1 MKKQLITFA
10 LFLPLLLT
18 GCHQEGLEPK
28 RATTGDSS
36 YQTVCKEGDLG
47 TPKREVNLLPPSFWG
62 NDPQVGRIEVGG
74 KAGDSY
80 RTQLPN
86 LSFTLEQPT
95 NLLIG
100 ICFNED
106 PTTFEENTENLAL
119 GYTFSIKASD
129 GQVKTKEV
137 YSRVLRLKDRFTESN
152 NGYAYGVRDGN
163 KFSTFDSI
171 YHEANALLI
180 SFVLNP
186 GDEIIS
192 FSYLYGDQPKKIEN
206 VTLTLMAEPMLD
218 ILQKK
223 YNGPDCSA
231 SLYTDNVGAS
241 PEYFLHSQYGSVY
254 SKDYLSSCFLA
265 KDRDDSSEFHPTDF
279 VDPNNYF
286 TTGAS
291 AVLGSVFTVYLNAYD
306 SSGNKS
312 TITFHI
318 TITDEKGP
326 TILFPEG
333 REITASYQ
341 EDCTSEAFLDNHVL
355 IKDNYSSQVDVTVTD
370 VQNNPIPKKR
380 LGTYSCLINAED
392 ERGNITQENFSLTYI
407 DDVPPV
413 ITSDADEVNLT
424 PYNAMSK
431 EEIKSLFHATDE
443 IDGTLSLEVIEDTY
457 TPNADK
463 IGEYSVTVKA
473 TDRSENTSTKKIVL
487 RVQDS
492 EGPVFYVKKSFIKA
506 TAGNIPTTE
515 EIISSLIRQEVIP
528 DKRYLRWDVIE
539 GEKITNSLP
548 VGIHEF
554 TLLLEAEDESSET
567 VHVTLEILPKESS
580 ETKTLS
586 FFDKILLF
594 FKKLWE
600 KIVSFFTGK

>member
-1 MKKQLITFA
+1 M
-10 LFLPLLLT
+10 
-18 GCHQEGLEPK
+18 
-28 RATTGDSS
+28 
-36 YQTVCKEGDLG
+36 
-47 TPKREVNLLPPSFWG
+47 
-62 NDPQVGRIEVGG
+62 
-74 KAGDSY
+74 
-80 RTQLPN
+80 
-86 LSFTLEQPT
+86 
-95 NLLIG
+95 
-100 ICFNED
+100 FN
-106 PTTFEENTENLAL
+106 
-119 GYTFSIKASD
+119 
-129 GQVKTKEV
+129 QC
-137 YSRVLRLKDRFTESN
+137 R
-152 NGYAYGVRDGN
+152 
-163 KFSTFDSI
+163 
-171 YHEANALLI
+171 
-180 SFVLNP
+180 
-186 GDEIIS
+186 
-192 FSYLYGDQPKKIEN
+192 
-206 VTLTLMAEPMLD
+206 
-218 ILQKK
+218 
-223 YNGPDCSA
+223 
-231 SLYTDNVGAS
+231 
-241 PEYFLHSQYGSVY
+241 
-254 SKDYLSSCFLA
+254 
-265 KDRDDSSEFHPTDF
+265 
-279 VDPNNYF
+279 
-286 TTGAS
+286 
-291 AVLGSVFTVYLNAYD
+291 
-306 SSGNKS
+306 
-312 TITFHI
+312 
-318 TITDEKGP
+318 
-326 TILFPEG
+326 
-333 REITASYQ
+333 
-341 EDCTSEAFLDNHVL
+341 
-355 IKDNYSSQVDVTVTD
+355 
-370 VQNNPIPKKR
+370 
-380 LGTYSCLINAED
+380 
-392 ERGNITQENFSLTYI
+392 RGNITQENFSLTYI

-457 TPNADK
+457 TPNAEK